1 MCVYV
6 SVCVRRYVYERERVL
21 ESVLY
26 SVCIYV
32 FLRIKAADC
41 YYDYSMVPLLKY
53 NSPIRAILY
62 SLVECFLFYP

>member
-1 MCVYV
+1 M
-6 SVCVRRYVYERERVL
+6 R
-21 ESVLY
+21 ESVGECAVQC
-26 SVCIYV
+26 VCIYV